1 MFIINKKMKKSFIVL
16 VMISLL
22 LLLFGCKV
30 SNNKITEEVALTS
43 IKNYCYA
50 HFENLKEMEDSDN
63 FTINWEVVSSDDK
76 QIVVMF
82 RSYTGAQVR
91 YYIDKGTGETYV
103 TEFMP
108 GITENEEKTGEVF
121 NINDWL
127 E

>member
-1 MFIINKKMKKSFIVL
+1 
-16 VMISLL
+16 
-22 LLLFGCKV
+22 
-30 SNNKITEEVALTS
+30 
-43 IKNYCYA
+43 
-50 HFENLKEMEDSDN
+50 MEDSDN

-121 NINDWL
+121 NINDWIK
-127 E
+127 